1 MSVTQISMTQVQGAL
16 QHSKRRNG
24 ANLLNDAASD
34 NGMSRFEALL
44 REPQQIADAMAS
56 TQSTNTAALPIQYQ
70 YFGLTEAEK
79 SARSGMNLRNVS
91 ALATL
96 INTSS
101 IKPTVLS
108 GALKALTE
116 AAEKNQLETASASG
130 IPVNLEGMMSR
141 EIVSEAV
148 KSTVQAS
155 ESAMGDSADQNEAN
169 RVEPV
174 VTNEVRG
181 SLATMFE
188 SGAAGN
194 IAAIGYDATGGTS
207 YGKYQFSSARGTMD
221 DFLTYLDTHA
231 SDISLHLRA
240 AGDVNTGSRQGE
252 MPTAWQEVASIDPVR
267 FEKMQDAF
275 MQSRYFTPVAS
286 VLQDKM
292 NVARMSSAM
301 EEVLLSTSLQHG
313 PSGAV
318 KIFAKAF
325 GATGGFSEEM
335 QEAFIKN
342 VYAQRTKEF
351 ATSSPQIQASVQS
364 RLNAELTVAL
374 SMLA

>member
-1 MSVTQISMTQVQGAL
+1 MSVTQISMTQVQGVL
-16 QHSKRRNG
+16 QQSKRRTG
-24 ANLLNDAASD
+24 ATNLNDAAQN

-56 TQSTNTAALPIQYQ
+56 SQSSQLSALSTQYPY
-70 YFGLTEAEK
+70 YGLTGVEQ

-96 INTSS
+96 INVSS
-101 IKPTVLS
+101 IEPTVLS
-108 GALKALTE
+108 SALKTLTE

-130 IPVNLEGMMSR
+130 IAANLQGMMSR
-141 EIVSEAV
+141 EVESGNMDAA
-148 KSTVQAS
+148 VQAS
-155 ESAMGDSADQNEAN
+155 DSAMSDNTDDSDAKNIEAIVN
-169 RVEPV
+169 
-174 VTNEVRG
+174 NEVRG

-188 SGAAGN
+188 SGTAGN

-240 AGDVNTGSRQGE
+240 AGDVNTGSKQGE
-252 MPTAWQEVASIDPVR
+252 MPTAWQEVANIDPVR

-275 MQSRYFTPVAS
+275 MQSRYYTPVAR
-286 VLQDKM
+286 VVQDKM
-292 NVARMSSAM
+292 NIGQMSTAM

-313 PSGAV
+313 PRGAV
-318 KIFAKAF
+318 QIFAKAF
-325 GATGGFSEEM
+325 GATGGFSEDM

-342 VYAQRTKEF
+342 VYAQRNNEF
-351 ATSSPQIQASVQS
+351 ATSTPEVRAGVQN
-364 RLNAELTVAL
+364 RLNAELNVAL

>member
-24 ANLLNDAASD
+24 ANTLNDAAHH
-34 NGMSRFEALL
+34 NGMSRFESLL

-56 TQSTNTAALPIQYQ
+56 SQSTSIAALPIQHQ

-101 IKPTVLS
+101 VEPTVLS

-351 ATSSPQIQASVQS
+351 ATSSPQVQASVQS

>member
-16 QHSKRRNG
+16 QQSKRRNG
-24 ANLLNDAASD
+24 ANILNDAAHH

-56 TQSTNTAALPIQYQ
+56 TQSSSIAALPIQHQ

-79 SARSGMNLRNVS
+79 SARLGMNLRNVS

-101 IKPTVLS
+101 VEPTVLS

-130 IPVNLEGMMSR
+130 VPVNLEGMMSR

-155 ESAMGDSADQNEAN
+155 ESAMGDSADQNDAN

-252 MPTAWQEVASIDPVR
+252 MPVAWQEVASIDPVR

-286 VLQDKM
+286 VVQDKM
-292 NVARMSSAM
+292 NMGRMSSAM

-351 ATSSPQIQASVQS
+351 ATSTPQIQASVQS